1 MDSNFTTDGLNISF
15 TDRGNIDGLPVIFI
29 HGFPFDK
36 SMWAPQIAS
45 LPGNVRPITYDIRG
59 HGQSELG
66 SGYFSIEFLVD
77 DLIAL
82 LDHLELDRAVVCGL
96 SMGGYIAL
104 RAAERHPERIKA
116 FVLCDTKSTADSDEA
131 RVGRAKSMQFMFT
144 HGVDKFADTFAGAVF
159 APATIKQQPALVEQI
174 KSTIRA
180 TDASTI
186 AATLM
191 ALAARTDTTASLDQ
205 LTCPLLII
213 VGEQD
218 ALTPPSDSEAMLA
231 AAPGA
236 TMIVIPDAAHLSN
249 LENPESFNRALLG
262 FLESIN

>member
-1 MDSNFTTDGLNISF
+1 MDSNFTIDGLKISF
-15 TDRGNIDGLPVIFI
+15 TDRGNTNGLPVIFM

-36 SMWAPQIAS
+36 TMWAPQIAAV
-45 LPGNVRPITYDIRG
+45 GDNIRPITYDIRG
-59 HGQSELG
+59 HGQSDLG
-66 SGYFSIEFLVD
+66 NGYFSIEFFVD

-82 LDHLELDRAVVCGL
+82 LDYLELDQAVLCGL

-104 RAAERHPERIKA
+104 RATERHPERITA
-116 FVLCDTKSTADSDEA
+116 LVLCDTKSTADSDEA
-131 RVGRAKSMQFMFT
+131 RVGRAKSIQFMFT

-180 TDASTI
+180 TDANAI

-191 ALAARTDTTASLDQ
+191 ALAARTDTTASLSQ
-205 LTCPLLII
+205 LNCPLLII

-236 TMIVIPDAAHLSN
+236 TLALIPDAAHLSN
-249 LENPESFNRALLG
+249 LENPEDFNQALLG
-262 FLESIN
+262 FLDSLS